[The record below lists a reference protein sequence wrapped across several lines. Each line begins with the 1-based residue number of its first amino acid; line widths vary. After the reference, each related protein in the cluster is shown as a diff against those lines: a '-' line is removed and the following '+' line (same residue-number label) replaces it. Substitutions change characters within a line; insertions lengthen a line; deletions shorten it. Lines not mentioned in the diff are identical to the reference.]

1 MRILIT
7 GGAGFI
13 GSNLAKKLIES
24 NHYVRILDNFSLQ
37 IHGGNQSLDDKL
49 SGVDLIIGDVRDKS
63 AIAKSLEGIDTVVH
77 LAAETGTGQSMYKFE
92 EYQQTNIAGT
102 LNIIDHLLNK
112 KHSVEKIVV
121 ASSRAIYGEGQ
132 YFCEEDG
139 MIFPDERS
147 ETEMLNGQFEHR
159 CKNSQKFMEPIAT
172 PETAKLA
179 PLSFYGLT
187 KQIQEQIVI
196 MYAKVLGI
204 SGYALRYQ
212 NVYGPGQSLMNPY
225 TGIMAIFSSL
235 GRNNETI
242 KIFED
247 GKQTRDFVYIDDVIE
262 ATISCL
268 SSDKKGVGIYNVGTG
283 KPTSVY
289 QVADMIVKYL
299 NSNSDLKI
307 TGEYRLGDI
316 RHNYADLEKAKKE
329 LGYTPIIDIEDGLKN
344 FLDWASLQPKSK
356 LNFKTSLDELSDVG
370 LLRKAE
376 K

>member
-24 NHYVRILDNFSLQ
+24 NHYVRILDNFSMQ
-37 IHGGNQSLDDKL
+37 IPGGNQSLDHEL
-49 SGVDLIIGDVRDKS
+49 SGVDLLIGDVRDKS

-77 LAAETGTGQSMYKFE
+77 LAAETGTGQSMYKIE

-139 MIFPDERS
+139 MIFPGERS
-147 ETEMLNGQFEHR
+147 ETEMLNRQFEHR
-159 CKNSQKFMEPIAT
+159 CENSQKFMKPIAT

-247 GKQTRDFVYIDDVIE
+247 GKQTRDFVYIDDVIG

-268 SSDKKGVGIYNVGTG
+268 SPDKKGVGIYNVGTG

-289 QVADMIVKYL
+289 QIAEMIVKYL

-316 RHNYADLEKAKKE
+316 RHNYADLEKAEKE
-329 LGYTPIIDIEDGLKN
+329 LGFTPIIDIEDGLKN
-344 FLDWASLQPKSK
+344 FLDWASLQPKSN

-370 LLRKAE
+370 LLRKSE